1 MLRVGSWLYGKKV
14 ANASTQSLDSLVEL
28 KDCTYFR
35 DVVLLD
41 LRLSYFFYLTRTDC
55 VCPCADARRAGKWM
69 KR

>member
-1 MLRVGSWLYGKKV
+1 MYGRKA

-41 LRLSYFFYLTRTDC
+41 LRLSYSFILVQNGIVYGVDGLTRGE
-55 VCPCADARRAGKWM
+55 RGSG
-69 KR
+69 